1 MEWIVVLIKKR
12 QLQTTEEGV
21 DVDDEMDDVPY
32 LI

>member
-1 MEWIVVLIKKR
+1 MEWIVVLIKKW
-12 QLQTTEEGV
+12 QIQTTEEGV